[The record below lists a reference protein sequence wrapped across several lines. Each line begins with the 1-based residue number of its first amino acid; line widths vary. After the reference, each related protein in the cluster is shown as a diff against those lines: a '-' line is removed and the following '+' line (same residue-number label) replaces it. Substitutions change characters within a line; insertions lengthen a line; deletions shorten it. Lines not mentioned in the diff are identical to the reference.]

1 MGVVVVLGCSKPSDR
16 DPEPEVP
23 CSTKSPCAA
32 GYTCDFGTQNPF
44 NPDSRGR
51 CKYAAVCG
59 LTDPC
64 KKPQACLP
72 QEQAMCDRVD
82 NDHFCHCATPTAQ
95 DVPVTPTTGAP
106 TTDTPT
112 TGPLTTG
119 DKP

>member
-1 MGVVVVLGCSKPSDR
+1 MLLPIDLVEVIMLATIAIVGATTQSPSD
-16 DPEPEVP
+16 P
-23 CSTKSPCAA
+23 K
-32 GYTCDFGTQNPF
+32 
-44 NPDSRGR
+44 SRGV

-95 DVPVTPTTGAP
+95 DVPVTPTTDAP